1 MRVHTVAKLINNNWT
16 NTTVSFALARNS
28 GPEWSQYG
36 VYGGDAG
43 LGSRGRFYRLC
54 PDGPLLQVSG
64 GTQKP
69 LPLPQVSRV
78 FSSCSC
84 PLLLCWRS
92 LSLSLSLSLWRPCY
106 IRTAKTKTKKNHH
119 SILYS
124 ITILFCRLLPATI
137 LFFSVIIL
145 FSLFHHLLR
154 IRIQHVQSR
163 GTLWLQTD
171 WDPFYITTPKSISLP
186 NYC

>member
-106 IRTAKTKTKKNHH
+106 IRTAKTKTKKKIITPFCIQ
-119 SILYS
+119 SRSYFAAFFPQQFSSFPLLFCFPFS
-124 ITILFCRLLPATI
+124 ITC
-137 LFFSVIIL
+137 
-145 FSLFHHLLR
+145 
-154 IRIQHVQSR
+154 
-163 GTLWLQTD
+163 
-171 WDPFYITTPKSISLP
+171 
-186 NYC
+186 